1 MNRLG
6 CRILWVLMAFWTIAM
21 GIVITAKLSSAQTP
35 PRMRCGFGQSRDAAG
50 KCVDAPSTPLEI
62 QILYVAGSNGEYSS
76 EDKTIA
82 VKLTPGDKPSL
93 TYTGT
98 VPISLEVTYWGTPV
112 ATDAAKKAPRREG
125 KGLRVQEFKIP
136 ITGVMPAGEVH
147 RVVVKTK

>member
-1 MNRLG
+1 MNRAG
-6 CRILWVLMAFWTIAM
+6 NAVVVVWAVSMM
-21 GIVITAKLSSAQTP
+21 GSLSSAQTP

-50 KCVDAPSTPLEI
+50 KCVDAPSTPPEI
-62 QILYVAGSNGEYSS
+62 QLLYVAGSNGEYSS

-82 VKLTPGDKPSL
+82 VKLSPGVKPVL
-93 TYTGT
+93 IYTGNLL
-98 VPISLEVTYWGTPV
+98 ISLEVTYWGAPM
-112 ATDAAKKAPRREG
+112 ATDAARKAPRREG